1 MEKKEKKT
9 LFPTVKH
16 LCRNILLCV
25 AASGAKK
32 KNKYRYAFHKNHNF
46 MDENVVQS
54 FQEPKFS
61 RMWLKNPN
69 LKEYYVAVVCKAE
82 TLEAEALELVS
93 QLTTGETVR
102 QLESI
107 SLFYVTWKED

>member
-1 MEKKEKKT
+1 
-9 LFPTVKH
+9 
-16 LCRNILLCV
+16 
-25 AASGAKK
+25 
-32 KNKYRYAFHKNHNF
+32 

-69 LKEYYVAVVCKAE
+69 LKECYVAVVCKAE
-82 TLEAEALELVS
+82 TLQAEALELVS

>member
-1 MEKKEKKT
+1 
-9 LFPTVKH
+9 
-16 LCRNILLCV
+16 
-25 AASGAKK
+25 
-32 KNKYRYAFHKNHNF
+32 

-69 LKEYYVAVVCKAE
+69 LKECYVAVVCKAE

-102 QLESI
+102 QLKGRLNI
-107 SLFYVTWKED
+107 KNVITNIWKLAARKKKKRSHIQTFGTLLHFKYNYNMLLL